1 MIYSNATVRDA
12 SWIWQGEPLTYVD
25 FKDTFEK
32 RINDAGVSWI
42 LDNTI
47 PGLVAPTAHSSSSS
61 VNEYR
66 KQKIGLLAATN
77 KVLAIFKD
85 LLGALPTQLVQS
97 VLDDPVHETITKVQL
112 ALILLRGQ
120 IGGVNEDAKGELLD
134 QLELLAKPATFT
146 EAVGMLTTLFVLNK
160 KLSHLQ
166 AGKSDAE
173 LKTIVLRKLEHNIFD
188 HFVPMIANLRTMT
201 EAFAKIREQA
211 SRSAARDRK
220 KPGGATNML
229 AQQEVQ
235 QALGRLENSGSIAQ
249 TVTERPAMSCFNCLD
264 NAHKIREC
272 PAMHCRRCGVFFEGK
287 DDGRYHPPGSCGRAN
302 SNKRSLP
309 AVQQQQTRDVR
320 PRFNPRNTEHTTR
333 YTPQPPNRAQI
344 RQTTAVEEQPDEG
357 FGGYEDYW
365 ANGTIG
371 EFSSENL

>member
-1 MIYSNATVRDA
+1 MDMARRT
-12 SWIWQGEPLTYVD
+12 LTYVD

-42 LDNTI
+42 LNNTI
-47 PGLVAPTAHSSSSS
+47 PGLLEPTAHSSSSS

-66 KQKIGLLAATN
+66 KQKIVLLSATN
-77 KVLAIFKD
+77 RVLAIFKD
-85 LLGALPTQLVQS
+85 LLGPLPRQLVQS
-97 VLDDPVHETITKVQL
+97 VLDDCTHDTIMKVQL

-120 IGGVNEDAKGELLD
+120 VGGVNEDAKGELLD
-134 QLELLAKPATFT
+134 QLEQLSKPATFT

-173 LKTIVLRKLEHNIFD
+173 LKTIVLRKLEHNLFD

-201 EAFAKIREQA
+201 EVFAKIREQA

-220 KPGGATNML
+220 KPGGATNVL

-235 QALGRLENSGSIAQ
+235 QALGRLDNSGSIAQ
-249 TVTERPAMSCFNCLD
+249 TVTKRPAMACFNCLD
-264 NAHKIREC
+264 NAHRIREC

-302 SNKRSLP
+302 SNKRPMP
-309 AVQQQQTRDVR
+309 AVQQQTRDVR
-320 PRFNPRNTEHTTR
+320 SRFNPRNTEYTTR
-333 YTPQPPNRAQI
+333 YTAGGASASDRA
-344 RQTTAVEEQPDEG
+344 
-357 FGGYEDYW
+357 
-365 ANGTIG
+365 
-371 EFSSENL
+371 L